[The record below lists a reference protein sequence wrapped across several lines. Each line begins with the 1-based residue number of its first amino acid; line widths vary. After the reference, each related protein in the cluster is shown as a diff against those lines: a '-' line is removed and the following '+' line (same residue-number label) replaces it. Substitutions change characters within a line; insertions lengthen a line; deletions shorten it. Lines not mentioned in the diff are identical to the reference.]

1 MRYGNHDRDDNPN
14 NADHVNHRPVRNRNI
29 VPNQKE
35 LENKKESVKHEQQ
48 GPNGE
53 LITVIPRR
61 NSFNVRSNTEESVKN
76 LIKLT
81 NDYITQNNLVPKQN
95 LNNIG
100 INKGKIKAKMG

>member
-1 MRYGNHDRDDNPN
+1 MITLDLIKYLR
-14 NADHVNHRPVRNRNI
+14 I
-29 VPNQKE
+29 
-35 LENKKESVKHEQQ
+35 KHEQQ
-48 GPNGE
+48 GQNGE

-81 NDYITQNNLVPKQN
+81 NDYITQNNLVPKPN

-100 INKGKIKAKMG
+100 INKGKIKAKMGSSNSNSVVINSYDNSKFS